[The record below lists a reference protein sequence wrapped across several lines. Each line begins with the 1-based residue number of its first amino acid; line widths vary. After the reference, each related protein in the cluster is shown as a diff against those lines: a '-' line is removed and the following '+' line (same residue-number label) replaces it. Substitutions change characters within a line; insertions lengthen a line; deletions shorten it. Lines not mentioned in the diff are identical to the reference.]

1 MIGTQIGDEEVG
13 TAKPRAKIREAGEL
27 DTRMQILREE
37 HVLVFTLCKRHE
49 ALRRDA

>member
-1 MIGTQIGDEEVG
+1 MIGTQTGDEEVG
-13 TAKPRAKIREAGEL
+13 TAKPRAKIQQARDL

-37 HVLVFTLCKRHE
+37 RLLVFTLCKRHE